1 MDTLSPYS
9 RIFTDVL
16 DELGTKVDN
25 NELQTPDEKRDF
37 YKK

>member
-1 MDTLSPYS
+1 MEALSPYS

-25 NELQTPDEKRDF
+25 NE
-37 YKK
+37 YKHQKKKETL